1 MGGQIHET
9 PKRKYFQQDPLTF
22 VPLKRPASPVR
33 EMGFF
38 EMQMVPH
45 APTVYLGSYI
55 TALGRP
61 PVQVK
66 VCEAAQVCMQK
77 PLPVSR

>member
-9 PKRKYFQQDPLTF
+9 PKQKYFQQDPLTF
-22 VPLKRPASPVR
+22 APLKRPASPVR

-45 APTVYLGSYI
+45 ASTVYLDS
-55 TALGRP
+55 
-61 PVQVK
+61 
-66 VCEAAQVCMQK
+66 
-77 PLPVSR
+77 